1 MEETERDRAHPPAP
15 RPHPNAS
22 KALILLEFSAS
33 RAVRRRM
40 HKQIFPKYF
49 PPPVAVRV
57 GFGPT
62 EVIRRRSQKGGQLAP
77 ACMPSYSSSS
87 SANCSRPSRWSDDGN
102 AQLAEVLYW

>member
-49 PPPVAVRV
+49 PPPVAVRGIRSHRSDQAPFAKGRTARSSLYALV
-57 GFGPT
+57 LQLIVRKLLQT
-62 EVIRRRSQKGGQLAP
+62 LALERRR
-77 ACMPSYSSSS
+77 
-87 SANCSRPSRWSDDGN
+87 
-102 AQLAEVLYW
+102 